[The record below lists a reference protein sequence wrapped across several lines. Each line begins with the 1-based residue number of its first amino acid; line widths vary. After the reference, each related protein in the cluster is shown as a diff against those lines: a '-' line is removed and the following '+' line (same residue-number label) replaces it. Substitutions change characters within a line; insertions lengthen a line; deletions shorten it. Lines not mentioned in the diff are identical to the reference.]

1 MPATTRERRL
11 RAGQKAAGRANKKTA
26 AAGVVALPAGR
37 RRSRQADVALD
48 AFADLRRYFAYEV
61 NLAQALGW
69 DEATAAQWRDRLVIR
84 PQRLKT
90 MQVLQLAE
98 LAREARAY
106 LQSDPSVGEWLNA
119 PLPNLRG
126 SSPARWLGSRGPIGL
141 RELTHGMV
149 DWMPRLPERDLE
161 PIDAD
166 QARAYLD
173 EAAEHDEGAA
183 ELKRMLADLG

>member
-11 RAGQKAAGRANKKTA
+11 RAGQKAAERVDQNNPTRATRPA
-26 AAGVVALPAGR
+26 AR
-37 RRSRQADVALD
+37 KRSRQATLALD
-48 AFADLRRYFAYEV
+48 AYGDLRRFFTHDV
-61 NLAQALGW
+61 DLAQALGW
-69 DEATAAQWRDRLVIR
+69 DEATAAQWRDRLVVR
-84 PQRLKT
+84 PQRTKA

-98 LAREARAY
+98 LARDARAY
-106 LQSDPSVGEWLNA
+106 LEEDTSVGEWLNA

-126 SSPARWLGSRGPIGL
+126 RSPARWVRSRGLFGL

-149 DWMPRLPERDLE
+149 DWMPRLPDRDLE
-161 PIDAD
+161 PINAE

-183 ELKRMLADLG
+183 ELKRMLADLD